1 MEKYYIYNLFEFDGE
16 DTLTRR
22 ISAEKSHLL
31 PGMWEIKEATVWTLQ
46 ENKPLHEAIQ
56 LQKFSQITIE
66 TSLTRSQILDSF
78 ADPKAINFW
87 ALPNFI
93 GKLEASGFSA
103 LRHKVFFQAEISR
116 PLFFVAMLLIGASF
130 ALRQA
135 KFGQTGM
142 LILLSVSCGFLL
154 FAIKRISESLGA
166 ASEISLAMAA
176 FGPSVSG
183 ILLAV
188 GFLLHLEDG

>member
-1 MEKYYIYNLFEFDGE
+1 MSVTGKEIWLRETFENKQMVIKADQTNFDGRALYDVTFFEFDGE

-22 ISAEKSHLL
+22 ISAEKSYLL

-93 GKLEASGFSA
+93 GKLG
-103 LRHKVFFQAEISR
+103 
-116 PLFFVAMLLIGASF
+116 
-130 ALRQA
+130 
-135 KFGQTGM
+135 
-142 LILLSVSCGFLL
+142 C
-154 FAIKRISESLGA
+154 
-166 ASEISLAMAA
+166 
-176 FGPSVSG
+176 
-183 ILLAV
+183 
-188 GFLLHLEDG
+188 